1 MAHMS
6 NRYLPRLG
14 QIVRWD
20 GHPWMVERLDN
31 DGLDLRNRMTGEV
44 LTWGLASWILHWQNG
59 SLRQPTV
66 PEPLDR
72 RRLVRGTYI
81 HRQGSVW
88 RVKLF
93 KSGLIH
99 LENVKTDETAVVNN
113 IAWQEECWRGESWV
127 VDSPDA
133 DLPERIREVLRVP
146 LDGLPSSMKAKVQW
160 SAVFV
165 EAYRDPER
173 FYRERMP
180 DLPVAER
187 IDLSGRVSKAT
198 LLAFLKQVA
207 KATGQKAPGVS
218 TFYGWLNT
226 LKQAGG
232 DIRALAPRF
241 DRQGPRG
248 RKMPAMVEQWL
259 IETITLVWLT
269 RQENR
274 KSKVWS
280 ALNDRVTNWNTAN
293 PDNQLWCPSES
304 QVARYIR
311 EEVDQHV
318 AVRRRKGKKEFDK
331 VRTIG
336 NGVVTTFPLER
347 VEVDH
352 FRLRRIRVL
361 DDRSGLDMGGAWVSI
376 AYDHFT
382 RMPLALIVHFAGETL
397 GIGFSVLR
405 MTMTPKG
412 FLKKLVPNLD
422 YEFPT
427 GVPMSFFFDQA
438 AATNND
444 HVRNAS
450 LVLDMIMDYAEG
462 ENPQLKACIERF
474 IRNFRE
480 QAERPLAGPNPPS
493 HREDNDPEKPD
504 AIIRYS
510 DLVRRLWTWVAMVYA
525 KSWHTGIDDVPL
537 RRWQE
542 HTDRHPPRA
551 LRSEHDLTVL
561 LTHRHMC
568 LPLRGRVTTQGLT
581 WHGEAIRQ
589 IVANP
594 NYRKGTKIQ
603 VLFDE
608 HDVSQAWVVNPFTG
622 AIAKVEPFNRRLM
635 VGLTL
640 HQHDI
645 TLKFN
650 RRLER
655 TYDTD
660 ELRALK
666 AALLEDATRLLA
678 SGKSLSKLKR
688 NALVRFLMMNSN
700 QPSGDDTG
708 DVQPQPDASE
718 PQAAPEKS
726 ENTSDEGRAA
736 RPRRQAKRM
745 RGDEGQ

>member
-1 MAHMS
+1 MS

-20 GHPWMVERLDN
+20 GHPWMVHRLDSR
-31 DGLDLRNRMTGEV
+31 GLDLRNQMTGEV
-44 LTWGLASWILHWQNG
+44 LTWSLATWILHWQNG

-81 HRQGSVW
+81 HRQGCVW

-99 LENVKTDETAVVNN
+99 LENVKTDETAVVNS

-180 DLPVAER
+180 DRPVAER

-207 KATGQKAPGVS
+207 EATGKKAPGVS

-226 LKQAGG
+226 LKLAGG

-259 IETITLVWLT
+259 METITTHWLT
-269 RQENR
+269 KEQR
-274 KSKVWS
+274 SKAEVWS
-280 ALNDRVTNWNTAN
+280 ALNDRVDKWNKEKPGN
-293 PDNQLWCPSES
+293 KLWCPTES

-311 EEVDQHV
+311 EEVDQH
-318 AVRRRKGKKEFDK
+318 AALRRRKGKKAYDK

-336 NGVVTTFPLER
+336 DGVVTTFPLER

-352 FRLRRIRVL
+352 VRLRRLRVL
-361 DDRSGLDMGGAWVSI
+361 DDRSGLDLGGAWVSI

-382 RMPLALIVHFAGETL
+382 CMPLALIVQFEGETL
-397 GIGFSVLR
+397 GVGFCVLR

-412 FLKKLVPNLD
+412 FLRKIVPDLD
-422 YEFPT
+422 YDFPT
-427 GVPMSFFFDQA
+427 GVPMSFFFDQTS
-438 AATNND
+438 ATNND
-444 HVRNAS
+444 HIREAA

-462 ENPQLKACIERF
+462 ENPQLKASIERF
-474 IRNFRE
+474 IRNLRD
-480 QAERPLAGPNPPS
+480 QTQRSVVGPNPPS
-493 HREDNDPEKPD
+493 HREENDPEKPD
-504 AIIRYS
+504 VTIRLS
-510 DLVRRLWTWVAMVYA
+510 DLVRRLWTWVAMIYA
-525 KSWHTGIDDVPL
+525 KSWHGGIDDVPL

-542 HTDRHPPRA
+542 HTDKRLLRA

-568 LPLRGRVTTQGLT
+568 LPRRGTVTTQGLT
-581 WHGEAIRQ
+581 WKGEAIRQ
-589 IVANP
+589 IVAHP
-594 NYRKGTKIQ
+594 SYREGEKVQ

-608 HDVSQAWVVNPFTG
+608 YDVARAWVTNPFTG
-622 AIAKVEPFNRRLM
+622 TVSKVEPASRFM

-640 HQHDI
+640 HQHDR
-645 TLKFN
+645 TLKMN
-650 RRLER
+650 GRLKR
-655 TYDTD
+655 AYDTD
-660 ELRALK
+660 ELRARK
-666 AALLEDATRLLA
+666 AAMVEDALRLLA
-678 SGKSLSKLKR
+678 ESKSLTKR
-688 NALVRFLMMNSN
+688 QRNDLVRFLATFRDEAFGAA
-700 QPSGDDTG
+700 SGRDAGEPEVGG
-708 DVQPQPDASE
+708 DG
-718 PQAAPEKS
+718 AATDVS
-726 ENTSDEGRAA
+726 ENTSDEPRAA